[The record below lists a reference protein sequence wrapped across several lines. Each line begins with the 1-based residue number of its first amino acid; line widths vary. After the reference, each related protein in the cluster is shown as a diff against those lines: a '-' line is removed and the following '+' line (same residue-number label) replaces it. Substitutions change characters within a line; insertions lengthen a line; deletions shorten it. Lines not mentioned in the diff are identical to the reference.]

1 MNSPSDSKGTVRG
14 WVLYDGHCGF
24 CSRWVKSWEPT
35 LKRYGFATGA
45 LEEPWVGE
53 KLSMPYEELVRD
65 IRLLM
70 FDGQLISGAD
80 VYLFVTRRI
89 WWAWPFYALFSLPG
103 FNWMIHAGY
112 RWFAR
117 NRHYVSHACG
127 LGKMGRPSGT

>member
-1 MNSPSDSKGTVRG
+1 MMQPSDSPSVRG

-24 CSRWVKSWEPT
+24 CSRWVTFWAPT
-35 LKRYGFATGA
+35 LERHGFATAA

-53 KLSMPYEELVRD
+53 KLRIPYEELVRD

-70 FDGQLISGAD
+70 ADGTPISGAN
-80 VYLFVTRRI
+80 VYLQVTRRI

-103 FNWMIHAGY
+103 LNGLMHLGY
-112 RWFAR
+112 RWFAQ

-127 LGKMGRPSGT
+127 MRARPRGSTEG